1 MFTYIYQFSEE
12 FQLSRVICSMPDGYL
27 EYETREC
34 IKVQVIKEHYYQLF
48 VQLAQMFIKRCN
60 CAILTHDIS

>member
-12 FQLSRVICSMPDGYL
+12 FQLSRVTCYMPYGNL

-34 IKVQVIKEHYYQLF
+34 IQVPVIKDQ
-48 VQLAQMFIKRCN
+48 
-60 CAILTHDIS
+60 